1 MNKASFSVLFASVY
15 LLVFLIMLHT
25 EFSTVV
31 WALFLLS
38 PFVVLYMV
46 YMVIRYGVY
55 SGRELD
61 ADEEWGYEDVDKKS
75 F

>member
-1 MNKASFSVLFASVY
+1 
-15 LLVFLIMLHT
+15 MLHT
-25 EFSTVV
+25 EFNTVV
-31 WALFLLS
+31 WTLFLLS

-61 ADEEWGYEDVDKKS
+61 EDEEWGYEDVDKKS
-75 F
+75 M

>member
-1 MNKASFSVLFASVY
+1 MNKASFSILFASIY
-15 LLVFLIMLHT
+15 LLVFLLMLHT
-25 EFSTVV
+25 EFNTVV
-31 WALFLLS
+31 WTLFLLS

-61 ADEEWGYEDVDKKS
+61 EDEEWGYEDVDKKS
-75 F
+75 M